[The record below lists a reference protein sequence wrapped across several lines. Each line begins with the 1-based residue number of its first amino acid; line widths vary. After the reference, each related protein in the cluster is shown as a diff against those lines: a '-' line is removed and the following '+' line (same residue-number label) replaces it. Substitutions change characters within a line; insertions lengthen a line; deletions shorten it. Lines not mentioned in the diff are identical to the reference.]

1 MERLSNIKEK
11 VRLALNIK
19 VQPYLMDH
27 QFQGKAVLPAVEAME
42 ILAASTLTHLPG
54 TAFNAIRDARFDKFL
69 VIEDGQQQI
78 DAFNDLEVFDNGRV
92 ISRFITRTRSK
103 KAMITRT
110 LEHSILCFHG
120 VSSAP
125 EPHPPGVLT
134 GFDPSF
140 SKCHIPVESIYQSLV
155 PFGSGYHNLKELT
168 LFKKGA
174 RGQVYAP
181 LLGESERVLGS
192 PFTLDAA
199 FHAACVWGQR
209 YVGYVG
215 FPVGFGLRRLFTPTH
230 SGNTYTARIFPKE
243 IHSNR
248 FLVDI
253 WITDKDETLHEVAL
267 DVIMKDVSGG
277 RIKPPSWI
285 MSDAAGAR
293 SKFGDLDKFINNQ
306 PSVQRSVKP
315 VLTP

>member
-11 VRLALNIK
+11 VRLALNIN
-19 VQPYLMDH
+19 VPPYLMDH
-27 QFQGKAVLPAVEAME
+27 QYRGKAVLPAVEAVE
-42 ILAASTLTHLPG
+42 ILAASTLAHLPG
-54 TAFNAIRDARFDKFL
+54 TAVHAIRDARFDKFL

-92 ISRFITRTRSK
+92 ISKFITRTRSK

-110 LEHSILCFHG
+110 LEHATLSFHG

-125 EPHPPGVLT
+125 EPHPQEILT
-134 GFDPSF
+134 GFDPSS
-140 SKCHIPVESIYQSLV
+140 SKCHIPAEPIYQSLV
-155 PFGSGYHNLKELT
+155 PFGPGYHNLKEIT
-168 LFKKGA
+168 LFKEGA

-192 PFTLDAA
+192 PFPLDAA

-209 YVGYVG
+209 YTGLVG
-215 FPVGFGLRRLFTPTH
+215 FPVGFRLRHLLMPTR
-230 SGNTYTARIFPKE
+230 SGNTYTARIFPKDV
-243 IHSNR
+243 HSNR

-267 DVIMKDVSGG
+267 DVVMKDVSGG
-277 RIKPPSWI
+277 RIKPPLWI
-285 MSDAAGAR
+285 VSDQ
-293 SKFGDLDKFINNQ
+293 N
-306 PSVQRSVKP
+306 
-315 VLTP
+315 